1 MGYLYHT
8 PFTLELPVHDKKAAN
23 AYLQDDDMAEYL
35 RDHLDREQ
43 SSLKP
48 EEVLR
53 ADWRMETDQAGDIQI
68 EVTRPLTETEC
79 VQISGWIQGQN
90 SDGLGEGFEQQPFA
104 EWEEEDSPYVEMA
117 SFCSS
122 PCTLEQ
128 LLTERDLADLGSS
141 ELNL

>member
-23 AYLQDDDMAEYL
+23 AYLRDDDMAEYL

-53 ADWRMETDQAGDIQI
+53 ADWRRIPM
-68 EVTRPLTETEC
+68 
-79 VQISGWIQGQN
+79 GW
-90 SDGLGEGFEQQPFA
+90 EK
-104 EWEEEDSPYVEMA
+104 A
-117 SFCSS
+117 SSS
-122 PCTLEQ
+122 SHLRNGKKKTPHT
-128 LLTERDLADLGSS
+128 
-141 ELNL
+141 

>member
-35 RDHLDREQ
+35 RGHLDREH

-53 ADWRMETDQAGDIQI
+53 ADWRMKTDQAGD
-68 EVTRPLTETEC
+68 R
-79 VQISGWIQGQN
+79 SGKAAHRN
-90 SDGLGEGFEQQPFA
+90 RMCPDFGLDPGA
-104 EWEEEDSPYVEMA
+104 EFRWVGRR
-117 SFCSS
+117 
-122 PCTLEQ
+122 L
-128 LLTERDLADLGSS
+128 
-141 ELNL
+141 